1 MGAVMSPYENVC
13 TLSDDAC
20 QMRCRNRKHLT
31 TSTLVCVDHY
41 SCRTPLSLA
50 AAPVDKWSLR
60 TGVLGMIT
68 EVNTSASV
76 CVLAVFQT
84 GFSIHTYGKL
94 IISKYTN
101 LYILFY

>member
-1 MGAVMSPYENVC
+1 
-13 TLSDDAC
+13 
-20 QMRCRNRKHLT
+20 
-31 TSTLVCVDHY
+31 
-41 SCRTPLSLA
+41 
-50 AAPVDKWSLR
+50 
-60 TGVLGMIT
+60 MIT